1 MRHHA
6 IVLFALVSLPG
17 CYTVNQ
23 ERFSAYAVS
32 AVSAGMPLEAA
43 TVRLQKDGFHCD
55 PRSSAPATTCT
66 RDRQSLL
73 PYTCVERIN
82 LTARED
88 RSIIARVEVPQI
100 MCAGL

>member
-1 MRHHA
+1 MRRHA
-6 IVLFALVSLPG
+6 IAFFAVAFLSG

-23 ERFSAYAVS
+23 ERFSAYAAS
-32 AVSAGMPLEAA
+32 AVSAGMPLAA
-43 TVRLQKDGFHCD
+43 GTAHLQKDGFHCD

-73 PYTCVERIN
+73 PYSCVERID
-82 LTARED
+82 LYPRED
-88 RSIIARVEVPQI
+88 KTTIVRVEVPTI

>member
-1 MRHHA
+1 MRRHA
-6 IVLFALVSLPG
+6 LALFSLACLSG

-23 ERFSAYAVS
+23 ERFSAYAAS
-32 AVSAGMPLEAA
+32 AVSAGTPLAAA
-43 TVRLQKDGFHCD
+43 TARLQKDGFHCD

-73 PYTCVERIN
+73 PYTCIERIN
-82 LTARED
+82 LFPRED
-88 RSIIARVEVPQI
+88 GTTIARVEVPQI